1 MMDDRIIEIAATT
14 IKVSKEDVIKHCQEI
29 PEINGF
35 YFWDEKRGG
44 LSVIVGADG
53 SRLGA
58 TSAVSYEMHLAAY
71 KAGKRN

>member
-1 MMDDRIIEIAATT
+1 MNEKIIEIAAST
-14 IKVSKEDVIKHCQEI
+14 IKVSREEVVKHCQEI
-29 PEINGF
+29 PEISAY
-35 YFWDEKRGG
+35 YFWDDKRGG

-58 TSAVSYEMHLAAY
+58 TSSVSYEKHLAAY